1 MNDVSTTT
9 AANGTGTGNGA
20 DKRKQLLAIACI
32 LAAGTLWGC
41 LGLFNRG
48 LSALGIAPTTI
59 VLLRN
64 FGACA
69 ILAVFFLCR
78 DRSIF
83 RIRLRH
89 LPIFLCSGLISILCF
104 TICYFYSQQVS
115 SLAVAAILLYTA
127 PAFVVVFS
135 ALIWKDKITKR
146 KLAALIIAF
155 LGCCFVAGILNGS
168 LAVSRLGLIV
178 GIGSG
183 LFYSSYTIFGRFA
196 LKHYQPF
203 TVTFYTFLIAG
214 IGSLFLVDYGD
225 VVRTVHDGHAV
236 LLALGLM
243 LLGTVFPYILYTKG
257 LSDLGDSG
265 KASILAS
272 IEPVVAAIVGIIAF
286 GEPMTVGVAL
296 GLLCILTSVYILR

>member
-1 MNDVSTTT
+1 MNDMST
-9 AANGTGTGNGA
+9 ANATGT
-20 DKRKQLLAIACI
+20 DKRKQILAIACI

-78 DRSIF
+78 DRRIF

-225 VVRTVHDGHAV
+225 VVRTVHDGRAV

-272 IEPVVAAIVGIIAF
+272 IEPVVAAIVGILAF

>member
-1 MNDVSTTT
+1 MNDMST
-9 AANGTGTGNGA
+9 ANATGT
-20 DKRKQLLAIACI
+20 DKRKQIIAIACI

-83 RIRLRH
+83 RIHLRH

-225 VVRTVHDGHAV
+225 VVRTVHDGRAV

-272 IEPVVAAIVGIIAF
+272 IEPVVAAIVGILAF

>member
-1 MNDVSTTT
+1 MNDVSTT
-9 AANGTGTGNGA
+9 AANSSSTGNGA

-225 VVRTVHDGHAV
+225 VVRTVHDGRAV